1 MKIELNRKSE
11 DFSHRCDLE
20 ECAEVLDLRAEG
32 AAFEDPV
39 KVQLSVT
46 KSQDQIICR
55 GKVTTGVKL
64 ECSRCLSSYRH
75 SLSSDLD
82 FVVDLTGDSAGMK
95 SDQEGYFVADP
106 SSDHFEIDSLVR
118 ESIILSLPFKPLC
131 SENCKGLCPT
141 CGTDLNRSKCG
152 CVRESVD
159 PRWDQLKGLLNR
171 KS

>member
-20 ECAEVLDLRAEG
+20 ESAEVLDLRAEG

-55 GKVTTGVKL
+55 GKVTTAVKL
-64 ECSRCLSSYRH
+64 ECSRCLSSYRYG
-75 SLSSDLD
+75 LSSGLD

-95 SDQEGYFVADP
+95 SDEEGYFVADP
-106 SSDHFEIDSLVR
+106 SSDYFEIDSLVR

-131 SENCKGLCPT
+131 SESCRGLCPT
-141 CGTDLNRSKCG
+141 CGTDLNRSKCD

-159 PRWDQLKGLLNR
+159 PRWDQLKRLLNK